1 MVFDPISEWYRR
13 NIYDATEFNPEPSP
27 KKLLIAAAFVFST
40 WILGIVALLFF
51 VLGRG

>member
-1 MVFDPISEWYRR
+1 MVIDPFSEWYRR

-40 WILGIVALLFF
+40 WILGIAVLLFF